1 MTGKILLSSIILGSI
16 GFFFAVLLAFLSK
29 KLKVEDDPR
38 VENVLKLLPGA
49 NCGACGFSGCRAFAE
64 AVVKNSNIFSG
75 CIPGRETVN
84 NAIVN
89 LLGLNQIATS
99 QKIKIICRCQ
109 AEEGEK
115 KISSL
120 YNGPKTC
127 SAADLIGAA
136 VDCLDGCLAFGD
148 CLKSCPVQAISLIN
162 KRIEIDEK
170 KCIGCVRCV
179 RTCPRNLFE
188 AVPLKKEV
196 DLFYVACNNKD
207 KGRDVTAVCS
217 KGCVACGICAKVKDS
232 PFQIKNNLSYIN
244 YAKVNNKEPLE
255 EAKNKCPT
263 KCILAVSDVKRR
275 S

>member
-1 MTGKILLSSIILGSI
+1 MLEKIFLSIIILGTV

-38 VENVLKLLPGA
+38 IENILKLLPGA

-64 AVVKNSNIFSG
+64 AVVKNSSIFSG

-84 NAIVN
+84 NAIIK
-89 LLGLNQIATS
+89 LLGFNQTAVS
-99 QKIKIICRCQ
+99 QKIRVICRCQ
-109 AEEGEK
+109 AEEGKK

-127 SAADLIGAA
+127 KAANLIGGA
-136 VDCLDGCLAFGD
+136 VDCFYGCLAFGD
-148 CLKSCPVQAISLIN
+148 CLKFCPVKAISLIN

-170 KCIGCVRCV
+170 KCIGCRKCV

-196 DLFYVACNNKD
+196 DLFYVACNNKN
-207 KGRDVTAVCS
+207 KGKDVMAVCS
-217 KGCVACGICAKVKDS
+217 KGCITCGICAKVNDS
-232 PFQIKNNLSYIN
+232 PFYIKNNLSYID
-244 YAKVNNKEPLE
+244 YAKIDKKEPLE

>member
-1 MTGKILLSSIILGSI
+1 MLEKILLSSIILGAV
-16 GFFFAVLLAFLSK
+16 GLFFAVLLAFLSK

-38 VENVLKLLPGA
+38 IENVLKLLPQA

-64 AVVKNSNIFSG
+64 AIVKNSNVFSG

-84 NAIVN
+84 NAIIK
-89 LLGLNQIATS
+89 LLGLNELPVS
-99 QKIKIICRCQ
+99 QKIRIICRCQ

-115 KISSL
+115 KISSV

-127 SAADLIGAA
+127 KAANLISG
-136 VDCLDGCLAFGD
+136 VIDCFYGCLAFGD
-148 CLKSCPVQAISLIN
+148 CLKSCPLQAISIIN

-170 KCIGCVRCV
+170 KCVGCKKCV
-179 RTCPRNLFE
+179 KTCPRNLFE

-207 KGRDVTAVCS
+207 KGKDVPAVCS
-217 KGCVACGICAKVKDS
+217 RGCITCGICTKVKDS
-232 PFQIKNNLSYIN
+232 PFYIKDNLAYIN
-244 YAKVNNKEPLE
+244 YPKVDKKEPLE
-255 EAKNKCPT
+255 EAKNKCPA
-263 KCILAVSDVKRR
+263 KCILSVSDVKRR